1 MIKSGLLIAGLI
13 LLAGCASE
21 PVSLNYYLLHSP
33 ATEEAASKEITGR
46 LRIDKIKLPD
56 YLKQRGLAMQT
67 GPTTILFSSQ
77 HVWAEPLAGDFLQT
91 LSANLWQD
99 QGIEV
104 FSQNIYDKAQTTG
117 VTLVIDDFIATH
129 KGFVVLKGQYWLFP
143 DDGEPVSK
151 RFFLRADQQQDGFEH
166 TVEQMRELIAQLA
179 AEMANETAQL
189 KISEEPQNQ

>member
-1 MIKSGLLIAGLI
+1 MIRAGLLIAGLI
-13 LLAGCASE
+13 LLVGCASD

-33 ATEEAASKEITGR
+33 VSEESASKEISDR
-46 LRIDKIKLPD
+46 LRIDKIRLPD

-67 GPTTILFSSQ
+67 SPTTIFFSSQ

-117 VTLVIDDFIATH
+117 VTLIIDDFIATH
-129 KGFVVLKGQYWLFP
+129 QSFVVLKGQYWLFP
-143 DDGEPVSK
+143 ADGEPVSK
-151 RFFLRADQQQDGFEH
+151 RFFLRAEQQQDGFEH
-166 TVEQMRELIAQLA
+166 TVLQMRELIARLA
-179 AEMANETAQL
+179 QEMAQASRLLDSAT
-189 KISEEPQNQ
+189 PQS